1 MKIAFDGV
9 AAILLTPFNEAG
21 DIDVVSL
28 HQLVGWYQS
37 NGVAAIVTPAVAS
50 EVDKLSLAEREWV
63 VAEAISAANGKV
75 PVVGGVLGENGT
87 EAARL
92 AESAMKVGC
101 AAVMCRAPGHILDD
115 AEKLLAYFTTIASA
129 GMERLI
135 IQDLSFRGAGLDL
148 ELILKLYNSLP
159 AFRDIKVEVE
169 MTNYKATHLCEAT
182 GGKLHVWSGWAL
194 LQMLEALDRGV
205 RTFCPSA
212 FHRPFVQICQTYFS
226 GNRPKAMEIFD
237 AILPYLAWSRQN
249 SDINLQLLKRFC
261 VQQGVITS
269 SQMREPVHL
278 FDRYHEAY
286 ANELIQRML
295 AWQNDLDTQRVII
308 K

>member
-1 MKIAFDGV
+1 MDLKFDGV
-9 AAILLTPFNEAG
+9 AAILLTPFDES
-21 DIDVVSL
+21 DRIDVSSL
-28 HQLVGWYQS
+28 HQLARWYQA

-50 EVDKLSLAEREWV
+50 EVDKLSIAEREWV
-63 VAEAISAANGKV
+63 VAETVTVTDGRV
-75 PVVGGVLGENGT
+75 PVVGGVLGDNGA

-92 AESAMKVGC
+92 AESVIKAGC

-115 AEKLLAYFTTIASA
+115 AEKLLAYFATIASA

-135 IQDLSFRGAGLDL
+135 IQDLSFRGGGLDL
-148 ELILKLYNSLP
+148 ALILNLYDSLP
-159 AFRDIKVEVE
+159 TFRDIKIEVE
-169 MTNYKATHLCEAT
+169 MTNYKATQLLDAT
-182 GGKLHVWSGWAL
+182 GGQLHVWSGWAL

-212 FHRPFVQICQTYFS
+212 FHKPFVQISRAYFAS
-226 GNRPKAMEIFD
+226 NRPKAMEMFD
-237 AILPYLAWSRQN
+237 TILPYLAWSRQN

-269 SQMREPVHL
+269 SKMREPVHP

-286 ANELIQRML
+286 ASELIQQML
-295 AWQNDLDTQRVII
+295 AWQNDIESSGEAD
-308 K
+308 

>member
-1 MKIAFDGV
+1 MGLTFDGV
-9 AAILLTPFNEAG
+9 AAILLTPFDESG
-21 DIDVVSL
+21 DIDIVSL
-28 HQLVGWYQS
+28 HQLVRWYQS

-50 EVDKLSLAEREWV
+50 EVDKLSIAEREWV
-63 VAEAISAANGKV
+63 VAETVSATDGRV
-75 PVVGGVLGENGT
+75 PVVGGVLGDNGT

-92 AESAMKVGC
+92 AESVMKAGC

-115 AEKLLAYFTTIASA
+115 AEKLLAYFTTIASV

-135 IQDLSFRGAGLDL
+135 IQDLSFRGGGLDL
-148 ELILKLYNSLP
+148 ALILKLYDSLP
-159 AFRDIKVEVE
+159 TFRDIKVEVD
-169 MTNYKATHLCEAT
+169 MTNYKATQLLDAT
-182 GGKLHVWSGWAL
+182 GGQLHVWSGWAL

-212 FHRPFVQICQTYFS
+212 FHKPFVQISRAYFA
-226 GNRPKAMEIFD
+226 GDRPKVMEMFD

-261 VQQGVITS
+261 VQQGVINS
-269 SQMREPVHL
+269 SKMREPAHP

-286 ANELIQRML
+286 ASELIQRML
-295 AWQNDLDTQRVII
+295 AWQNEMEYPSAP
-308 K
+308 

>member
-1 MKIAFDGV
+1 MGINFDGV
-9 AAILLTPFNEAG
+9 AAILLTPFDESG
-21 DIDVVSL
+21 DIEVVSL
-28 HQLVGWYQS
+28 HQLVRWYQS
-37 NGVAAIVTPAVAS
+37 NDVAAIVTPAVAS
-50 EVDKLSLAEREWV
+50 EVDKLSIAEREWA
-63 VAEAISAANGKV
+63 VAETVSAADGKV
-75 PVVGGVLGENGT
+75 PVVGGVLGDNGT

-92 AESAMKVGC
+92 AESVMKAGC

-115 AEKLLAYFTTIASA
+115 AEKLLAYFATIASV

-135 IQDLSFRGAGLDL
+135 IQDLSFRGGGLDL
-148 ELILKLYNSLP
+148 ALILKLYNNLP

-169 MTNYKATHLCEAT
+169 MTNYKATQLLEAT
-182 GGKLHVWSGWAL
+182 GGQLHVWSGWAL

-212 FHRPFVQICQTYFS
+212 FHKPFVQISRAYFA
-226 GNRPKAMEIFD
+226 GDRPKAMEMFD

-261 VQQGVITS
+261 VQQGVINS
-269 SQMREPVHL
+269 SKMREPVHH

-286 ANELIQRML
+286 ASELIQRML
-295 AWQNDLDTQRVII
+295 AWQNDQEYPSAS
-308 K
+308 